1 MFCKKGV
8 LGNLAKFTRKHLC
21 QSLFFN
27 KVAGLKPATLLKKR
41 HWHRCFPQNFAKFLR
56 TPFFREHLWGQLL
69 SINCISNIWGW
80 QCPHNLLLGYLLP
93 LSNSSTTPPTI
104 RRMQKHS
111 WWRSSHLQQPL
122 IITNRG
128 IFVKSLG
135 NTCDR
140 TRTKRNRKWG
150 SLWGSTHVTIFTP
163 CQFFLMV
170 TFAMD
175 WPLLFF
181 HRFERSQA
189 FFTYVYLHLNTL
201 TRARN
206 LLTASRENQIGQSF
220 IAALWFTYIQL

>member
-1 MFCKKGV
+1 MPSQPFIRV
-8 LGNLAKFTRKHLC
+8 SSSPD
-21 QSLFFN
+21 QFFYHSAHYP
-27 KVAGLKPATLLKKR
+27 VWSGWLL
-41 HWHRCFPQNFAKFLR
+41 QR
-56 TPFFREHLWGQLL
+56 T
-69 SINCISNIWGW
+69 
-80 QCPHNLLLGYLLP
+80 
-93 LSNSSTTPPTI
+93 
-104 RRMQKHS
+104 

-189 FFTYVYLHLNTL
+189 FFTYVYLPLNTL

-220 IAALWFTYIQL
+220 IAALWCTYIQL